1 MRLLQ
6 GCCLWPRGVRVVPVG
21 TRASARGA
29 ARGSWQGT
37 GAEDPVLTSK
47 ITAPGVP
54 GWAVQRPRISK
65 LIAQG
70 ARTPLTVI
78 TGAPGAG
85 KTMALALWADAHS
98 GASAWVTMSLRR
110 FARQASPCRGA
121 WRPRRAG
128 APLTMRS
135 C

>member
-1 MRLLQ
+1 MSVVSR
-6 GCCLWPRGVRVVPVG
+6 VRVVPVV
-21 TRASARGA
+21 TRASARGP
-29 ARGSWQGT
+29 ARSSWQRTGT
-37 GAEDPVLTSK
+37 EDPVLASK

-85 KTMALALWADAHS
+85 KTIALALWAEAHP
-98 GASAWVTMSLRR
+98 GASAWVTIDDYDNQPKVFWSYVMTAL
-110 FARQASPCRGA
+110 RQAGIA
-121 WRPRRAG
+121 VQIGRAHV
-128 APLTMRS
+128 
-135 C
+135 